1 MSASR
6 RVALWEGTTPKP
18 PGLWATMPRYYFDT
32 DDGQHF
38 IEGQESFHLYGL
50 KEARLQAQ
58 AALADIARDHMPGGA
73 DQRTM
78 TCRVR
83 DDSGTIVLLASLVLM
98 IQEYPER
105 EKPSF

>member
-1 MSASR
+1 
-6 RVALWEGTTPKP
+6 
-18 PGLWATMPRYYFDT
+18 MPRYYFDT

-38 IEGQESFHLYGL
+38 IEGQEGFDLYGL

-58 AALADIARDHMPGGA
+58 AALADIARDHVPGDG

-83 DDSGTIVLLASLVLM
+83 AESGKIVLLASVVLM
-98 IQEYPER
+98 IQENP
-105 EKPSF
+105 

>member
-1 MSASR
+1 
-6 RVALWEGTTPKP
+6 
-18 PGLWATMPRYYFDT
+18 MPRYYFDT

-38 IEGQESFHLYGL
+38 IEGQEGFDLYGL

-58 AALADIARDHMPGGA
+58 AALADIARDHVPGDG

-83 DDSGTIVLLASLVLM
+83 DVSGRIVLLASLVLM
-98 IQEYPER
+98 IQENP
-105 EKPSF
+105 